1 MNWMVRGGEKMKY
14 EKEEEQLRVVNDDIL
29 NKKEGQ
35 NNE

>member
-1 MNWMVRGGEKMKY
+1 MVRGGEKMKY